1 MRYLPEGGS
10 WRLQPWQHLGSKNRH
25 IGRGSL
31 CFCPPPPGFWRVSD
45 GLCQGAL
52 SSDRLDPTA
61 GHCTRCLTDA
71 QRQAFLHKAVYN
83 RATIKGPKYQSK
95 YVALLCRFFLHHP
108 SPRHTKGVFA
118 VTNGKSTTVF
128 SIGSKGS
135 GKRPPRASG
144 VGASGPKFVG
154 GLGFMILV

>member
-1 MRYLPEGGS
+1 MAPGGCS
-10 WRLQPWQHLGSKNRH
+10 HGSTSAQNRH
-25 IGRGSL
+25 IVCRSA
-31 CFCPPPPGFWRVSD
+31 CFRPPTLNAKPPPPGFWRVSE

-61 GHCTRCLTDA
+61 GHCTPRTDA
-71 QRQAFLHKAVYN
+71 QRQTFLHKAVLN
-83 RATIKGPKYQSK
+83 RATIKGLIYQSI
-95 YVALLCRFFLHHP
+95 YFALLCRFFLHHP

-135 GKRPPRASG
+135 GERPHASG
-144 VGASGPKFVG
+144 VGASGRNVG
-154 GLGFMILV
+154 GLGFMVLV